1 MLSLDNTDLGS
12 SLEKVQLPGLTVTG
26 RSVQRTVART
36 DLTFALREWHE
47 ADGSPALRGVLE
59 FSVDLFDR
67 VTAEELVA
75 RFLRVL
81 ETVVADP
88 EIRVD
93 RVPVLDPAESRHVLE
108 ELNDTARPVP
118 GLPFGRLFEAQV
130 LRSPDAVA
138 LECAG
143 ETLTY
148 AELNAR
154 ANQVA
159 RYVLG
164 LGVCPGEVVGV
175 MLPRSPAW
183 VAAVL
188 GVVKAGAAF
197 CPIDRELPEDRVAFM
212 VADAGVS
219 VVLDDPGLLDV
230 VAGLPDEDVEV
241 SVPLPGLAYVIYTS
255 GSTGRPKGVAVTH
268 AGLSSVFAEHI
279 ERFGAGPG
287 DRLLQV

>member
-1 MLSLDNTDLGS
+1 MLALNNIDPGFAGESIP
-12 SLEKVQLPGLTVTG
+12 VPGLTVTPQ
-26 RSVQRTVART
+26 SVGSEVSKF
-36 DLTFALREWHE
+36 DLLLGLSNATGPN
-47 ADGSPALRGVLE
+47 GSPMLRGVLE

-93 RVPVLDPAESRHVLE
+93 RVPVLDPAETRDLVQGRGVGRTVPESSWP
-108 ELNDTARPVP
+108 EL
-118 GLPFGRLFEAQV
+118 FQAQV
-130 LRSPDAVA
+130 DRSPDAVA
-138 LECAG
+138 VECEG
-143 ETLTY
+143 TVWTY

-175 MLPRSPAW
+175 MLPRSPVW

-188 GVVKAGAAF
+188 GVVKAGAAY
-197 CPIDRELPEDRVAFM
+197 CPIDAGLPVGRIEFM
-212 VADAGVS
+212 MADAGVS
-219 VVLDDPGLLDV
+219 VVLDDPDLFDV
-230 VAGLPDEDVEV
+230 VAGLPDENLDV
-241 SVPLPGLAYVIYTS
+241 SVPLPALAYVIYTS
-255 GSTGRPKGVAVTH
+255 GSTGVPKGVGVTH
-268 AGLSSVFAEHI
+268 AGLAGVFAEHI
-279 ERFGAGPG
+279 ERFGAGPA